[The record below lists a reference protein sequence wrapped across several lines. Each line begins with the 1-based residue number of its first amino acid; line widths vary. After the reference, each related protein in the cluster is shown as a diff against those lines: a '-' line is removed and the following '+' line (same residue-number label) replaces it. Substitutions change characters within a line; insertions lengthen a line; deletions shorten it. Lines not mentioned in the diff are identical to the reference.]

1 MQREAR
7 FFWALIIVLLGA
19 SAFFSFG
26 AEQRRREAQRGNT
39 VALEAGELVT
49 LVHVIDGDEVKLEKA
64 DKSQVVVRLLGIKAF
79 EPRRDPFGDQGVRAL
94 EARLKDHPIRA
105 LPQRGPDGQAKF
117 DSKERVI
124 AELLVGDQNI
134 GLSLVHDGL
143 ALVYTPYT
151 FDTIS
156 TYLEQQGRARDAG
169 RGVWGDAEGIKRADA
184 LIAQWARSREEGG

>member
-1 MQREAR
+1 MNGQTGHAETLSAIFQRLIANTGPISLMHFMGEANAR
-7 FFWALIIVLLGA
+7 YYN
-19 SAFFSFG
+19 S
-26 AEQRRREAQRGNT
+26 
-39 VALEAGELVT
+39 
-49 LVHVIDGDEVKLEKA
+49 
-64 DKSQVVVRLLGIKAF
+64 
-79 EPRRDPFGDQGVRAL
+79 RDPFGDQGVRAL
-94 EARLKDHPIRA
+94 EARLKDHRIRA